1 MISLNR
7 KTLLRAALPAMAM
20 MALFSCRQTPESS
33 ATENTETPV
42 TVATPA
48 VRHMVSSTDLP
59 ATSTFLKRR
68 TLKAT
73 ISGTI
78 RKVSV
83 VQGDKV
89 IENQVLFTMKTKES
103 MALENTGRQDT
114 TLSFSG
120 LIEIKSPGNGVIS
133 SVNHQSGDYVQEGD
147 ELAVISEMN
156 SLVFILD
163 VPVEL
168 EKYIALNKRCII
180 DLPDSKPISGAITGK
195 LSEMDLQ
202 TQTLK
207 YMIKPAENVDM
218 PENLIANVRLITSE
232 KDSAIVLPRKAIL
245 SNETMTDFWVM
256 KLVNDS
262 TAIKVPVKKG
272 LENIDEVEITDPAFT
287 PADRILLTGNYGLPD
302 TARVFII
309 Q

>member
-1 MISLNR
+1 MVTMKRNTIIAGVFS
-7 KTLLRAALPAMAM
+7 ALVMTV
-20 MALFSCRQTPESS
+20 LFSCGQKTESS
-33 ATENTETPV
+33 ASETTETPV
-42 TVATPA
+42 TLTPAA

-59 ATSTFLKRR
+59 ATSIFLKRS

-73 ISGTI
+73 VSGTI
-78 RKVSV
+78 RKASV
-83 VQGDKV
+83 MQGDKV
-89 IENQVLFTMKTKES
+89 VENQVLFTMKTKES
-103 MALENTGRQDT
+103 MALENSEKKDT

-120 LIEIKSPGNGVIS
+120 LIEIKSPGNGIIS
-133 SVNHQSGDYVQEGD
+133 SVSHQPGDYVQEGD
-147 ELAVISEMN
+147 ELAVISEKN

-168 EKYIALNKRCII
+168 EKYMALNKHCLI
-180 DLPDSKPISGAITGK
+180 DLPDSKPINGTITGK

-207 YMIKPAENVDM
+207 YMIKPSEIADL

-245 SNETMTDFWVM
+245 SNETMTEFWVM
-256 KLVNDS
+256 KLINDS
-262 TAIKVPVKKG
+262 TAVKVPVKKG
-272 LENIDEVEITDPAFT
+272 IENIDEVEITDPVFT

-309 Q
+309 H

>member
-1 MISLNR
+1 MKRNTIIAGVFS
-7 KTLLRAALPAMAM
+7 ALVMTV
-20 MALFSCRQTPESS
+20 LFSCGQKTESS
-33 ATENTETPV
+33 ASETTETPV
-42 TVATPA
+42 TLTPAA

-59 ATSTFLKRR
+59 ATSIFLKRS

-73 ISGTI
+73 VSGTI
-78 RKVSV
+78 RKASV
-83 VQGDKV
+83 MQGDKV
-89 IENQVLFTMKTKES
+89 VENQVLFTMKTKES
-103 MALENTGRQDT
+103 MALENSEKKDT

-120 LIEIKSPGNGVIS
+120 LIEIKSPGNGIIS
-133 SVNHQSGDYVQEGD
+133 SVSHQPGDYVQEGD
-147 ELAVISEMN
+147 ELAVISEKN

-168 EKYIALNKRCII
+168 EKYMALNKHCLI
-180 DLPDSKPISGAITGK
+180 DLPDSKPINGTITGK

-207 YMIKPAENVDM
+207 YMIKPSEIADL

-245 SNETMTDFWVM
+245 SNETMTEFWVM
-256 KLVNDS
+256 KLINDS
-262 TAIKVPVKKG
+262 TAVKVPVKKG
-272 LENIDEVEITDPAFT
+272 IENIDEVEITDPVFT

-309 Q
+309 H

>member
-1 MISLNR
+1 MVTMKRNTIIAGVFS
-7 KTLLRAALPAMAM
+7 ALVMTV
-20 MALFSCRQTPESS
+20 LFSCGQKTESS
-33 ATENTETPV
+33 ASDTTETPV
-42 TVATPA
+42 TVTPAA

-59 ATSTFLKRR
+59 ATSIFLKRS

-73 ISGTI
+73 VSGTI
-78 RKVSV
+78 RKASV
-83 VQGDKV
+83 MQGDKV
-89 IENQVLFTMKTKES
+89 VENQVLFTMKTKES
-103 MALENTGRQDT
+103 MALENSEKKDT

-120 LIEIKSPGNGVIS
+120 LIEIKSPGNGIIS
-133 SVNHQSGDYVQEGD
+133 SVSHQPGDYVQEGD
-147 ELAVISEMN
+147 ELAVISEKN

-168 EKYIALNKRCII
+168 EKYMALNKHCLI
-180 DLPDSKPISGAITGK
+180 DLPDSRPINGTITGK

-207 YMIKPAENVDM
+207 YMIKPSEIADL

-245 SNETMTDFWVM
+245 SNETMTEFWVM
-256 KLVNDS
+256 KLINDS
-262 TAIKVPVKKG
+262 TAVKVPVKKG
-272 LENIDEVEITDPAFT
+272 IENIDEVEITDPVFT

-309 Q
+309 H